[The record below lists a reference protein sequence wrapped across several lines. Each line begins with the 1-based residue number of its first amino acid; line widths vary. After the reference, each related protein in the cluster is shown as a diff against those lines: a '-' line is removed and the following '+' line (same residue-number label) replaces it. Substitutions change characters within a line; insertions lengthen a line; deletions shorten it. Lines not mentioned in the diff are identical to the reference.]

1 MTVHESWF
9 PSHLR
14 DLTLDECRSLLEGE
28 RVGRVAFTDPDG
40 PVVLPINYVLVGDGV
55 VIATSPYSSLA
66 RNATAAPVAFE
77 VDEVDDFTESGW
89 SVLVRGQTSVIER
102 EELSEIDLPQPW
114 AEGIRT
120 LFLKISATEI
130 SGRRLIP
137 A

>member
-1 MTVHESWF
+1 MTVRESWF

-14 DLTLDECRSLLEGE
+14 DLSTEECRGLLENQQ
-28 RVGRVAFTDPDG
+28 VGRIGFTDPDG
-40 PVVLPINYVLVGDGV
+40 PVVLPVNYVMVGDCV
-55 VIATSPYSSLA
+55 VVATSPYSSLG
-66 RNATAAPVAFE
+66 RNATSASVAFE
-77 VDEVDDFTESGW
+77 VDEIDDFTESGW

-102 EELSEIDLPQPW
+102 HELADVELPQPW

-120 LFLKISATEI
+120 LILKISVAEI